1 MNESPILYL
10 LSIISCARKWK
21 DKGGGW
27 EETHGT
33 SSSSS
38 ASSNS
43 VETSSRSSLSF
54 YSNISIMTYCLGK
67 ERGQTCLAFN
77 LSSST
82 VSR

>member
-10 LSIISCARKWK
+10 SDMVSCALCESVMR
-21 DKGGGW
+21 
-27 EETHGT
+27 ERETHGT

-54 YSNISIMTYCLGK
+54 YVTHQHK
-67 ERGQTCLAFN
+67 
-77 LSSST
+77 T
-82 VSR
+82 VIHSVSMLRKRDEPA